1 MSTRLGQLGG
11 RVHADG
17 TTPDRV
23 ADHCCPQAET
33 QAVGPGRATTQM
45 LDSWVCDALK
55 TRTLGSLRTTPMR
68 DWRSASTF
76 SAMRCVR
83 YSSYANGRVRAT
95 ALLYSL
101 RQTGPHVKP

>member
-1 MSTRLGQLGG
+1 MINL
-11 RVHADG
+11 
-17 TTPDRV
+17 
-23 ADHCCPQAET
+23 
-33 QAVGPGRATTQM
+33 
-45 LDSWVCDALK
+45 
-55 TRTLGSLRTTPMR
+55 TLGSLRTTPMR

-101 RQTGPHVKP
+101 HGANHIVSPAR

>member
-1 MSTRLGQLGG
+1 MCARG
-11 RVHADG
+11 V
-17 TTPDRV
+17 
-23 ADHCCPQAET
+23 
-33 QAVGPGRATTQM
+33 
-45 LDSWVCDALK
+45 
-55 TRTLGSLRTTPMR
+55 RTLGSLRTTPMR

-101 RQTGPHVKP
+101 CRAVRF